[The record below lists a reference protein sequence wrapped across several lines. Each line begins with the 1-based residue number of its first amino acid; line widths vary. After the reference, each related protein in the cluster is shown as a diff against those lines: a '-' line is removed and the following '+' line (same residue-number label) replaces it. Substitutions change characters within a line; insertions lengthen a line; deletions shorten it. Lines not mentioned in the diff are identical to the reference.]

1 MGSGDGWGGG
11 SVGEKM
17 ETTVLEKNKVR
28 YKVKR
33 KQLKDK
39 ISFEIK
45 KGGLENLGY
54 EIIPRSD
61 ISNQFTF
68 LKGGPKDTIQSKIS

>member
-1 MGSGDGWGGG
+1 MAGVGG
-11 SVGEKM
+11 
-17 ETTVLEKNKVR
+17 VLGRKWKQLYLKKNKVR